1 MTSSGGD
8 GASPSGRSSSV
19 SFASACAE
27 GATGRVSSPSRYSMP
42 YFAASPRTERDW
54 SFMDCLTVDVL
65 ARRTA
70 SKITSDADA
79 MRASLAD
86 CVTAIQH
93 DVSGFFAFEETD
105 KAQSLGTKHGPLG
118 CGGRRR
124 RAPHERQQRLVV
136 NKDPIVSPM
145 SAWTLPRRR
154 AVRALSPVSAL
165 CPFLHGRNY
174 QRPMLPCTQ
183 RWFVSRNRSARA
195 TDRAGAAP

>member
-42 YFAASPRTERDW
+42 YFAASSRTERDW

-118 CGGRRR
+118 CGGSVQALIGETIGSLLTTRRCCRSCGAR
-124 RAPHERQQRLVV
+124 RLR
-136 NKDPIVSPM
+136 
-145 SAWTLPRRR
+145 PRSR
-154 AVRALSPVSAL
+154 AVRALSPVTVH
-165 CPFLHGRNY
+165 CPFLHERNC
-174 QRPMLPCTQ
+174 QNQMLP
-183 RWFVSRNRSARA
+183 
-195 TDRAGAAP
+195 